1 VAEILTSSGLRPVM
15 GGPMNRIVNAVKLD
29 FRTGKFY
36 LSMYPILFLVALG
49 IGALV
54 KMPIFTVILTIVLG
68 VFISGGVFAISERNH
83 GERLYGTLPLR
94 RSDVVVGR
102 YMFGLVIGLGAT
114 VVAGLLGWLAAT
126 ISGSDMGSLGPNR
139 GTLTP
144 GASYDLLIFWAAIGA
159 AFLYY
164 CFSTSVAFPIYFRF
178 GFSKTYVLTMLPL
191 YLVVL
196 AALLVTRYFN
206 VTLAT
211 SSATQFFN
219 NHIWLLPV
227 IGVVGGVT
235 LLVIS
240 IWISTR
246 IYSHKEI

>member
-1 VAEILTSSGLRPVM
+1 MI
-15 GGPMNRIVNAVKLD
+15 RIVNAVKLD
-29 FRTGKFY
+29 FRTGRFY
-36 LSMYPILFLVALG
+36 LSLYPILFLVALG

-83 GERLYGTLPLR
+83 GEKLYGTLPLR
-94 RSDVVVGR
+94 RSDVVLGR
-102 YMFGLVIGLGAT
+102 YVFGLTIGLAAT
-114 VVAGLLGWLAAT
+114 VIAGLLGWLAAA
-126 ISGSDMGSLGPNR
+126 ISRSDMGSLGPNR

-144 GASYDLLIFWAAIGA
+144 GASYDSLIFWAAIGA

-196 AALLVTRYFN
+196 AGLLVTRYFN
-206 VTLAT
+206 PTLGVSKT
-211 SSATQFFN
+211 IQFFDA
-219 NHIWLLPV
+219 HVWLLPV
-227 IGVVGGVT
+227 AGVLGGAV
-235 LLVIS
+235 LLALS
-240 IWISTR
+240 IWISIG
-246 IYSHKEI
+246 IYARKEI

>member
-1 VAEILTSSGLRPVM
+1 
-15 GGPMNRIVNAVKLD
+15 MNRIVNAVKLD

-36 LSMYPILFLVALG
+36 LSMYPILFVVALG

-68 VFISGGVFAISERNH
+68 VFISGGVFAINERNH
-83 GERLYGTLPLR
+83 GEKLYGTLPLR
-94 RSDVVVGR
+94 RSDVVLGR
-102 YMFGLVIGLGAT
+102 YLFGLVIGLGAT

-126 ISGSDMGSLGPNR
+126 IAGVDMGSLGPNR

-191 YLVVL
+191 YLVAL
-196 AALLVTRYFN
+196 AGLLVTRYFN
-206 VTLAT
+206 VTLSMSDT
-211 SSATQFFN
+211 VQFFDA
-219 NHIWLLPV
+219 HIWMLPV
-227 IGVVGGVT
+227 IGAVGGT
-235 LLVIS
+235 ILLAVS
-240 IWISTR
+240 IGISTG
-246 IYSHKEI
+246 IYARKEI